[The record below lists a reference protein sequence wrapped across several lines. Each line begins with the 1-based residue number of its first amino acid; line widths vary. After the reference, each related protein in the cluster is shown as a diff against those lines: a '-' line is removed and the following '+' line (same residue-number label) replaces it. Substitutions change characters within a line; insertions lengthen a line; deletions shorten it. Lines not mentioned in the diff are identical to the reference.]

1 MTCNIIT
8 NESGHIRTTQFSST
22 THYDIGEINFYA
34 PSSMASHAQMFLILK
49 NKKGLYEI
57 IELVRSGTQGTNA
70 LYRIPVNQ
78 ALRVNDEEVEVRLL
92 ILNTAADT
100 YILSSPVNMF
110 IHTNNYNIARQI
122 YIAQQIGSSTQAM
135 YSKIVAMTEENKKI
149 YENMMKGVPR

>member
-1 MTCNIIT
+1 MACNLII

-22 THYDIGEINFYA
+22 THYDIGEINFYT
-34 PSSMASHAQMFLILK
+34 PSSMASRVQVFLILK

-70 LYRIPVNQ
+70 LYRIPINQ

-92 ILNTAADT
+92 VLNTAADT
-100 YILSSPVNMF
+100 YILSSPIKMF

-122 YIAQQIGSSTQAM
+122 YVAQQIGQTTQAM

-149 YENMMKGVPR
+149 YENIKKGVQ